1 MSTLELLPTAPVHD
15 IWARRE
21 ILASFVGK
29 TGVPPGVFQAT
40 RHVKNAKRLLAA
52 NLTLVGQENGTKI
65 GKGTRSPTYAR
76 RGIHITQPSSHGH
89 MAVRKCLEDQC
100 AAFLCRLPA
109 GSRIPLP
116 NTSGRLPG
124 CLELGVMGGG
134 AGGGLAGGLTLLAR
148 RRQLQPQIAPQILVK
163 EKVYV
168 EKFLAANVE
177 TEFHIYSGLPHA
189 FEGLA
194 SGHSVAREM
203 KEKRI

>member
-29 TGVPPGVFQAT
+29 TGVPPGVFQTT

-109 GSRIPLP
+109 DSRIPLP

-148 RRQLQPQIAPQILVK
+148 RRQLQPQIAPQILRGPCLTTGIK
-163 EKVYV
+163 NLSLKALQRCGMLRIMWQGR
-168 EKFLAANVE
+168 K
-177 TEFHIYSGLPHA
+177 
-189 FEGLA
+189 
-194 SGHSVAREM
+194 
-203 KEKRI
+203 KRCSCTRCIGTS